1 MPIVTEPLLTPA
13 DVADSA
19 RLCRQALEPGLDRD
33 WSVPAGDLEWD
44 CRRTL
49 DHIAD
54 ALLFYAALLATRAT
68 ARIAAPRNGDPTA
81 SPAQLLTTVEAAAA
95 ILADVIRAAPPET
108 RAFHPAGMADAS
120 GWIGMACEEILLHTD
135 DIAQGLG
142 LRFRPPDELSR
153 RINARIFPWAPTDA
167 DPWAAL
173 RWAAGRAALPGRERL
188 GPDWW
193 WHCAPLSEWDGTI
206 RRRSA
211 PPAWS

>member
-1 MPIVTEPLLTPA
+1 MRTFSNPLLTPDDLA
-13 DVADSA
+13 TAA
-19 RLCRQALEPGLDRD
+19 RLCRLALEPALERD
-33 WSVPAGDLEWD
+33 WGVRAGDLEWD

-54 ALLFYAALLATRAT
+54 TLFFYAALLATRTT
-68 ARIAAPRNGDPTA
+68 ARMPPPRNGDPAA

-95 ILADVIRAAPPET
+95 ILADVVRAAPPQT
-108 RAFHPAGMADAS
+108 RAFHPAGMADVT
-120 GWIGMACEEILLHTD
+120 GWLGMACEEVLLHTD

-142 LRFRPPDELSR
+142 LAFRPPDELCI
-153 RINARIFPWAPTDA
+153 RIAARIFPWAPADA
-167 DPWAAL
+167 DPWDAL

-206 RRRSA
+206 RKRTA
-211 PPAWS
+211 PPAWR